1 MGQQTTD
8 QIAFLIEARTALE
21 ELGVVKDRE
30 KQLKID
36 EIKVGKTLEVEKRT
50 VEETINTTVRKRREA
65 ISSSYEAEMD
75 KAEDKLKKARVKR
88 EKAKNQGMRERIAEE
103 TADLRDENRDVKE
116 KIRTLFKQ
124 KHIPAYCNTSWYFA
138 LFFPRHFKE
147 ILMFLVTI
155 FLCFLAIPYGAYMLI
170 PKRQPLHL
178 VGIYFLAVLIFGGIY
193 VLLMN
198 RTKVRH
204 METLKEARV
213 MRDHIRANRK
223 KIHVITRTIQRDKN
237 EKMYDLEKYDDEISR
252 LEQEIQDIAAQKQEA
267 LNSFEQVT
275 KTIISDEILSGAKPR
290 IDELAASY
298 RDIRQSITETEAEIK
313 EKNLEVTSKYAGYLG
328 KEYMDPMKIGELME
342 IIRSGRAANISEA
355 MEAAKAPKAQQ

>member
-252 LEQEIQDIAAQKQEA
+252 LEQEIQNIAAQKQEA

-290 IDELAASY
+290 IDELAAS
-298 RDIRQSITETEAEIK
+298 
-313 EKNLEVTSKYAGYLG
+313 
-328 KEYMDPMKIGELME
+328 
-342 IIRSGRAANISEA
+342 
-355 MEAAKAPKAQQ
+355 